1 MQSVVLLMT
10 VGFSYRAWRIWNQK
24 CRTWCRQYKG
34 CVYWLSSCLTT
45 CIHIYL
51 LVQVVKISASLHWNM
66 NTEALVSANVHLM
79 IYELVLSE
87 PSILTLLT
95 ILHRPYWKG
104 GFKSECG
111 LKHQESYNLLI
122 RIFILHNVIV

>member
-1 MQSVVLLMT
+1 MLLPCFDIKLVAGRPCDAEKSREWFKTLYSVDENK
-10 VGFSYRAWRIWNQK
+10 RK
-24 CRTWCRQYKG
+24 
-34 CVYWLSSCLTT
+34 
-45 CIHIYL
+45 
-51 LVQVVKISASLHWNM
+51 
-66 NTEALVSANVHLM
+66 LVSANVHLM

-104 GFKSECG
+104 GFNSECG

-122 RIFILHNVIV
+122 RIFILH